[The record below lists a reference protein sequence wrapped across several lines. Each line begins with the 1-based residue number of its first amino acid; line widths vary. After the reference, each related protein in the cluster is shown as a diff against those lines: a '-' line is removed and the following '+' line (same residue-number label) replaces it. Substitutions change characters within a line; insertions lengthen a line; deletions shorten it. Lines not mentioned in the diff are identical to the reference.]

1 MSPGGTLSD
10 ATLARLPQDV
20 LRPGYDRSRIGIG
33 VVHFGPGAFHRV
45 HQASYL
51 DTLLA
56 QDPRYGLCEVALR
69 SSGVRDA
76 LAPQDGLYTIA
87 ILDEDTRFRVIG
99 AVRELL
105 VARENPG
112 AVLKRL
118 AARPT
123 RLVSS
128 TITEKGY
135 CLGADG
141 ELDLAHPDIAADLA
155 RPGAPTSFI
164 GYLVR
169 GYALRRE
176 QGLPPFTVLC
186 CDNLTDNGQRLRRA
200 VVRLAREIDADLSA
214 WIEDCAAF
222 PRTMIDSIT
231 PATDEA
237 LRARVADAIGLVDR
251 WPVQR
256 EAFVQWA
263 IEDDPRSCAADLAPA
278 GVTLT
283 DDIRGFERAK
293 LRLLNGP
300 HSALAYLGLLA
311 GHETVAQAM
320 HDARLAGFIRDMMTH
335 DITPTID
342 APRGLDLPG
351 YIEDILARFRNPS
364 MRHLLAQIAWDGSQ
378 KLPIRLLGTMR
389 ELLGF
394 GRSID
399 RLALGVA
406 AWMRFVYR
414 QSRAGAPIVDPL
426 ADTLARTGL
435 ACTGDASADV
445 GRFLD
450 LGAVFPADLAAQPA
464 FREALRRAYARLT
477 VVADGG
483 RANWKG
489 VL

>member
-1 MSPGGTLSD
+1 MLCD
-10 ATLARLPQDV
+10 ATLAQLPDGV
-20 LRPGYDRSRIGIG
+20 ERPRYDRSRIGIG
-33 VVHFGPGAFHRV
+33 AVHFGPGAFHRV
-45 HQASYL
+45 HQAYYL
-51 DTLLA
+51 DQLLER
-56 QDPRYGLCEVALR
+56 DPRYGISEVALR
-69 SSGVRDA
+69 TAGVRDA

-87 ILDEDTRFRVIG
+87 ILGEDTRFRVIG

-105 VARENPG
+105 VAHEDPR
-112 AVLKRL
+112 AVLERL
-118 AARPT
+118 AARST
-123 RLVSS
+123 RLVTS

-135 CLGADG
+135 CLAADG

-155 RPGAPTSFI
+155 RPGSPTSFI

-169 GYALRRE
+169 GLALRRAR
-176 QGLPPFTVLC
+176 GLPPFTVLC
-186 CDNLTDNGQRLRRA
+186 CDNLTDNGQRLRGA
-200 VVRLAREIDADLSA
+200 VVRVAREIDADLAA

-237 LRARVADAIGLVDR
+237 LRARVADAIGLQDR

-256 EAFVQWA
+256 EAFVQWVV
-263 IEDDPRSCAADLAPA
+263 EDDPRSCAADLAPA

-320 HDARLAGFIRDMMTH
+320 RDPALAGFIREMMTE
-335 DITPTID
+335 DITPTIE

-351 YIEDILARFRNPS
+351 YIEDILARFRNPA
-364 MRHLLAQIAWDGSQ
+364 MHHLLTQIAWDGSQ

-389 ELLGF
+389 DLLAL
-394 GRSID
+394 GRPID
-399 RLALGVA
+399 RPAMGVA
-406 AWMRFVYR
+406 AWMRFVRR
-414 QSRAGAPIVDPL
+414 QARAGTPLVDPL
-426 ADTLARTGL
+426 ADSLVRTGL
-435 ACTGDASADV
+435 ACTGAAGSDV
-445 GRFLD
+445 DRFLA
-450 LGAVFPADLAAQPA
+450 LRAMFPPALCTQHA
-464 FREALRRAYARLT
+464 FRGALCTAYARLT

-483 RANWKG
+483 RASWQG